1 MDRKRFDVLS
11 RKMGEATS
19 RRGLLSLLGGGVIG
33 SAVMT
38 VGLDEARARSKHK
51 HRRKRNQ
58 GNGHN
63 GGGNNGGGGSNSGA
77 PQNLG
82 PFEAM
87 TGIPISAQDQERNF
101 TGTLDILRFEEQ
113 NGAIVAIAS
122 LAGTVTGN
130 GGGTVNQQVTVP
142 VSVPASSAGLH
153 AKAICQVLDLILGPI
168 DLNLLGL
175 RLQVNQIHI
184 QLTANSLGGILGS
197 LLCALT
203 GPLSGLPLGQL
214 LTLLNQILAILQGL

>member
-1 MDRKRFDVLS
+1 MDLKRFDALI
-11 RKMGEATS
+11 RTMGDSTS

-33 SAVMT
+33 SAVVA
-38 VGLDEARARSKHK
+38 VGLDEARAKSKH
-51 HRRKRNQ
+51 RQKRNK
-58 GNGHN
+58 GKGHN
-63 GGGNNGGGGSNSGA
+63 GNGGNNSG

-87 TGIPISAQDQERNF
+87 TGIPISAHDQGRNF
-101 TGTLDILRFEEQ
+101 KGTLDILRFEEQ

-122 LAGTVTGN
+122 LTGKVTGN
-130 GGGTVNQQVTVP
+130 GGGNRPINQQVTVP
-142 VSVPASSAGLH
+142 VSVSASSAGVH
-153 AKAICQVLDLILGPI
+153 AQAICQVLDLILGPI

-184 QLTANSLGGILGS
+184 QLTANSLGGLLGS

-203 GPLSGLPLGQL
+203 GPLSGLPLLDL

>member
-1 MDRKRFDVLS
+1 MDRNRLDALS
-11 RKMGEATS
+11 RQMSEATS

-33 SAVMT
+33 SAVIA
-38 VGLDEARARSKHK
+38 VGLDEAQAKSK
-51 HRRKRNQ
+51 HRRNRNK
-58 GNGHN
+58 GKGHN
-63 GGGNNGGGGSNSGA
+63 GSGGNSG

-87 TGIPISAQDQERNF
+87 TGIPISAHDQGRNF
-101 TGTLDILRFEEQ
+101 KGTLDILRFEEQ

-122 LAGTVTGN
+122 LTGKGTGN
-130 GGGTVNQQVTVP
+130 GGGNRPINQQVTVP
-142 VSVPASSAGLH
+142 VSVPASSAGLR
-153 AKAICQVLDLILGPI
+153 AQAICQVLDLVLGPI

-184 QLTANSLGGILGS
+184 QLTANSLGGLLGS

-203 GPLSGLPLGQL
+203 GPLSGLPLLDL
-214 LTLLNQILAILQGL
+214 LNLLNQILAILQGL